1 MCYHLTTQVVNSYRR
16 LTLNCP
22 AISAKKI
29 NVHLISHTH
38 DDVGWLKTVD
48 QYFYGSRNNIQ
59 NAGVQYIIDSVIESL
74 LKDPSRRFIYV
85 ESAFFWRWWREQSDL
100 TRHLVKGLVQKG
112 QLEFIGGGWSMNDEA
127 ASHYNA
133 IIDNLSMGFRML
145 NRNFGTCGR
154 PKVAWQIDP
163 FGHSREQASIF
174 AQMGY
179 DGLFFGRLDYRDKAT
194 RQAKKTMEVVW
205 QGSDN
210 LGSSANLFTGVLP
223 NMYQPPS
230 GFCFDNFCVDP
241 PMMDDKRLED
251 YNVPERVKQ
260 FMEHVNQQKNWYRT
274 NNIVMTM
281 GSDFNYQNAN
291 TWFKNLD
298 KLIKY
303 VNELNPDV
311 NVFYSTPSCYL
322 NSLHK
327 ANLTWSIKKQD
338 FLPYA
343 SDQHSYWSGYFSSR
357 PTFKRFIRY
366 SNNFLQ
372 ICKQLD
378 VISRL
383 GDSQDRLDLDVFKQA
398 MGVVQHHDAVT
409 GTAKQHVTDDY
420 YKRLYK
426 GIESCQ
432 VVVNNAY
439 KTLMFSE
446 ETAKTA
452 PSQVFCNL
460 LNITQCEIT
469 EKSSQFSLTIYN
481 PIGRPIEKYIRLP
494 VTGKSYVVTDV
505 KKIKLQTQLVPI
517 PDVIKNI
524 PGRNSSATSELIFKV
539 KLPALGYAIYQI
551 EKSNGKICSW
561 SFRLETTTYSS
572 NFQKHG
578 TFSDHHIVEDS
589 TVVKDIVLDGKDFS
603 IENEI
608 ISISFSGKTGSINQ
622 VKNSQDGSKL
632 DLKQSFY
639 WYYGMSGNN
648 TRSNLRA
655 SGAYAFRPN
664 GTHPYILTTKIKAKI
679 VKGPLVNELHQIFSP
694 WISQIIRLYKDESHC
709 EFEWLAGPIPIK
721 DGIGKEIISR
731 YDTKIKSGDEFF
743 TDSNGREILKR
754 IRNKR
759 PDYKLTGGEP
769 FSKYYLFTQVHRRL
783 LHDDGFGVGEPLNET
798 AYGVGLVTRGTHY
811 LLVSKVDNAQ
821 VLQRKLAEKLFMS
834 PWTSFSSAKLDSDNA
849 SLQFSALTR
858 PLPPN
863 VHLLTLEQ
871 WTAKTVLI
879 RLEHF
884 FEKTDDP
891 KGLSLPAKVS
901 LKDLFSTFEITK
913 ATEMWLDG
921 VYPLSE
927 VKRLKWKTTPATS
940 NDEGPTQ
947 DPVNLENYY
956 TESNADSH
964 I

>member
-1 MCYHLTTQVVNSYRR
+1 MQYLQGIFKSFKW
-16 LTLNCP
+16 NCP

-372 ICKQLD
+372 VRYIF
-378 VISRL
+378 SL

-432 VVVNNAY
+432 VR
-439 KTLMFSE
+439 MFTIDIVPFSILTFE
-446 ETAKTA
+446 LAIIVIFMK
-452 PSQVFCNL
+452 N
-460 LNITQCEIT
+460 
-469 EKSSQFSLTIYN
+469 FSLTIYN

-551 EKSNGKICSW
+551 EKSN
-561 SFRLETTTYSS
+561 
-572 NFQKHG
+572 
-578 TFSDHHIVEDS
+578 DIVEDS

-754 IRNKR
+754 IDRTTNLLEANQLQVNYFPVNSRIYIK
-759 PDYKLTGGEP
+759 
-769 FSKYYLFTQVHRRL
+769 VHRRL